1 MDNCR
6 YSFNDGQGWRLA
18 VAVAIGL
25 ATLLPAHGE
34 SDPAPETGRWWSCP
48 VSAGGCPAAR

>member
-34 SDPAPETGRWWSCP
+34 STRHRRPAGGGAPA
-48 VSAGGCPAAR
+48 SAGGCPAAR